1 MLLGTYPR
9 PPPLP
14 PLITP
19 LPLPPTAR
27 KPSGSPRAPRAP
39 AGLARAASAAHLP
52 EPAGRGDGLDYD
64 SLAAELQRRAAVSG
78 ASPGA
83 AAPAYRPPPALPAAD
98 RAGRPAADRAD
109 RAAAAGQHPHLYY
122 PAAQRELTY
131 RPPGNAAAAAAL
143 PESLRA
149 GGACFVILFG
159 VGRHETEG
167 IYTLRTQECVD
178 GAATNVDTALAFESE
193 VDAARF
199 ATLLAATLDHE
210 PTVSALPWADMA
222 GWCDETNSRCWVER
236 AGSLLLPPHANLPF
250 TDWERALRL
259 EAGQF
264 SVLEAEPARAA
275 QPGGFFIEGPEWA
288 LEEAGTGGGAAARAA
303 RAALER
309 SFNMSG

>member
-1 MLLGTYPR
+1 MLLGTYPH
-9 PPPLP
+9 PPPRP

-19 LPLPPTAR
+19 SPLPPAR
-27 KPSGSPRAPRAP
+27 KPSGSSPRAPRAPRAP

-52 EPAGRGDGLDYD
+52 EPAGRGDGLDFD

-78 ASPGA
+78 AAPGA

-98 RAGRPAADRAD
+98 RADRGAADRP
-109 RAAAAGQHPHLYY
+109 HPHLYY

-131 RPPGNAAAAAAL
+131 RPPGDAAAAAASL

-259 EAGQF
+259 ESGQF

-275 QPGGFFIEGPEWA
+275 QPGGGFFIEGPEWA
-288 LEEAGTGGGAAARAA
+288 LEEAGGGGGAGGGAAA